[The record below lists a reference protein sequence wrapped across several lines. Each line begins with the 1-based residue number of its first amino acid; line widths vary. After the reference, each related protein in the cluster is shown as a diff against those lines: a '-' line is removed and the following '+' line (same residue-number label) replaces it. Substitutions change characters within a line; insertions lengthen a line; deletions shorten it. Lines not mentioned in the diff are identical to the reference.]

1 MGLAYGSTSTACP
14 AAVVHRP
21 RESVTR
27 TSGVKVP
34 ACRMIPVSP
43 VRPSTVCPAN
53 CTRQDRT
60 LLPRT
65 PAAVTWNPRRLYPR
79 THTPHPAMTALS
91 FTTWAARLAVG
102 FTSSGTYSFIGQ
114 ELVPTTLLPE

>member
-1 MGLAYGSTSTACP
+1 
-14 AAVVHRP
+14 
-21 RESVTR
+21 
-27 TSGVKVP
+27 
-34 ACRMIPVSP
+34 MIPVSP

-79 THTPHPAMTALS
+79 THTPHPVSTGSSL
-91 FTTWAARLAVG
+91 TTRTVRLAVG
-102 FTSSGTYSFIGQ
+102 FTSSGTYSFIVQ